1 MMCDLLE
8 DIEIRLMDEL
18 SKGPL
23 TPDEAAR
30 RLKVSW
36 ATAQGH
42 LLKMVG
48 EGKIRVTRK
57 GRVNVYYV
65 EGKQKLRFPAPS
77 WVRPRSLE
85 EIAEEV
91 ADCFPS
97 GVSAAEII
105 RQERK
110 RL

>member
-1 MMCDLLE
+1 
-8 DIEIRLMDEL
+8 
-18 SKGPL
+18 
-23 TPDEAAR
+23 
-30 RLKVSW
+30 
-36 ATAQGH
+36 
-42 LLKMVG
+42 
-48 EGKIRVTRK
+48 
-57 GRVNVYYV
+57 VYYV

>member
-1 MMCDLLE
+1 MCDVLE
-8 DIEIRLMDEL
+8 DVETRLMDVL

-30 RLKVSW
+30 RLKVAW

-48 EGKIRVTRK
+48 EGRIRVARK

-65 EGKQKLRFPAPS
+65 EGQQKLKFPAPS
-77 WVRPRSLE
+77 WVHPKQLE
-85 EIAEEV
+85 EIAEEI

-97 GVSAAEII
+97 GVSAAEIV
-105 RQERK
+105 RRERK